1 MVHQTTTTVWSQP
14 TSTAQKNYF
23 SRMAGFRR
31 TLTWV
36 TVIFI
41 GICIALDLSGAFAL
55 SAETIGRVTGIEWI
69 IKGVPIA
76 LLTGL
81 HIVAKKALE
90 THFYY
95 KWDTDPQTNLHPAF
109 FVLPYAVIVGIGIYG
124 SVTLFKGFVAPVTAK
139 DNTAADMRMSQL
151 KNAADAEYD
160 RSKASLEETY
170 TTKVNA
176 ANREANAAIASQQ
189 KHRQKT
195 AGDRAVIAREIR
207 KIEAARGEQL
217 AKAENYKAQ
226 QLEVYENG
234 RRTAQEKAD
243 QDHQYETTGIKQHN
257 EKESTRFESETASSK
272 RFAYI
277 INLVFLILTIM
288 LIIQKVRIDTK
299 SGIFP
304 IRQYTELDAHGGWIS
319 QAQTVFSDIFNLR
332 MTQMLSAIHK
342 VGAPK
347 EVKTYDGSVLFKRE
361 GHGTNASTPDKPDFQ

>member
-1 MVHQTTTTVWSQP
+1 MAHQTTTTVWSQP
-14 TSTAQKNYF
+14 ATTEQKNYF

-55 SAETIGRVTGIEWI
+55 SAETIGRVTAVEWI
-69 IKGVPIA
+69 VKGVPIA

-95 KWDTDPQTNLHPAF
+95 KWDADPQTNLHPVF
-109 FVLPYAVIVGIGIYG
+109 FVLPYTVIIGIGIYG
-124 SVTLFKGFVAPVTAK
+124 SITLFKGFVAPVAAQNSTTADTRLSSRK
-139 DNTAADMRMSQL
+139 SSADNT
-151 KNAADAEYD
+151 YD
-160 RSKASLEETY
+160 NSKKSLEETY
-170 TTKVNA
+170 KSKINA
-176 ANREANAAIASQQ
+176 ANQAANAAVAAQQ
-189 KHRQKT
+189 KRRQQT
-195 AGDRAVIAREIR
+195 PADRAVIAREIR
-207 KIEAARGEQL
+207 KIEVGRQEKLAAAEVYKADGLQKHEAARND
-217 AKAENYKAQ
+217 AYAQ
-226 QLEVYENG
+226 
-234 RRTAQEKAD
+234 AD
-243 QDHQYETTGIKQHN
+243 EDHHYETTGIKQHN
-257 EKESTRFESETASSK
+257 EKENTRFEAETADSK
-272 RFAYI
+272 KFAYA

-361 GHGTNASTPDKPDFQ
+361 GHSTGSTTPEDQDF